1 MMPALVNGKA
11 LRLSNQIKA
20 LISDMDGVL
29 WRGSQPLPG
38 MAEFFALLFARE
50 LGFVLATNNSSRTQ
64 GDYVEKL
71 ASMGVSGVEP
81 RHIVTSG
88 TATVSFLKT
97 QFAAGARIHV
107 VGGAGLKQMLRE
119 AGYKLVDA
127 GAEAVICGI
136 DFDLTYEKARKATL
150 LIRAGARFIGTN
162 PDPSF
167 PAPEGLVPGAGSII
181 ALIEAASGQ
190 SATIIGK
197 PERGMFDAALRQ
209 LGARPEETLMIG
221 DRIGTDIAG
230 AQALG
235 IKTALVMTGVETAES
250 LRESEVQPDMVFAG
264 LPELIEALQLLDPAR
279 HQRGQHGF

>member
-1 MMPALVNGKA
+1 MSL
-11 LRLSNQIKA
+11 QIKA
-20 LISDMDGVL
+20 VISDMDGVL
-29 WRGSQPLPG
+29 WRGAQALPG
-38 MAEFFALLFARE
+38 MKDFFEMLFERE
-50 LGFVLATNNSSRTQ
+50 LGFVLATNNSSRTRD
-64 GDYVEKL
+64 DYVDKL
-71 ASMGVSGVEP
+71 ATMGVSGIEP

-107 VGGAGLKQMLRE
+107 VGGAGLKRMLRE
-119 AGYKLVDA
+119 AGYTLVDNC
-127 GAEAVICGI
+127 AEAVVCGV

-190 SATIIGK
+190 QPTIIGK
-197 PERGMFDAALRQ
+197 PKRGMFDAALRQ
-209 LGARPEETLMIG
+209 LGACPEETLMIG
-221 DRIGTDIAG
+221 DRISTDIAG

-235 IKTALVMTGVETAES
+235 IKTALVMTGVETEES
-250 LRESEVQPDMVFAG
+250 LPGSEVQPDLVFAG
-264 LPELIEALQLLDPAR
+264 LPELIKAL
-279 HQRGQHGF
+279 

>member
-1 MMPALVNGKA
+1 MTQA
-11 LRLSNQIKA
+11 IKA
-20 LISDMDGVL
+20 VISDMDGVL
-29 WRGSQPLPG
+29 WRGSQALPG
-38 MAEFFALLFARE
+38 MQDFFKLLFERE
-50 LGFVLATNNSSRTQ
+50 LDFALATNNSSRTR
-64 GDYVEKL
+64 GDYVDKL
-71 ASMGVSGVEP
+71 AAMGVSGIEP

-97 QFAAGARIHV
+97 QYAAGARMYV
-107 VGGAGLKQMLRE
+107 VGGAGLKRMLRE
-119 AGYKLVDA
+119 AGYELVDDC
-127 GAEAVICGI
+127 AEAVVCGI
-136 DFDLTYEKARKATL
+136 DFDLTYEKARTATL

-190 SATIIGK
+190 RPTIIGK
-197 PERGMFDAALRQ
+197 PERGMFDAALSQ

-235 IKTALVMTGVETAES
+235 IKTALVMTGVETEES
-250 LRESEVQPDMVFAG
+250 LRESKAQPDLVFAG
-264 LPELIEALQLLDPAR
+264 LPELIEAL
-279 HQRGQHGF
+279 